1 MTNDHAEL
9 INELKKHPSAL
20 ISAYE
25 GAVESVSKTLGP
37 APTMRWAQ
45 DGVRIAQQGPRAWEA
60 ATEYFRASSEVVQL
74 IGFPQFERWVE
85 SGVELTVEAP
95 VIAAAFFRAS
105 PSVLPILA
113 PRHISGW
120 ASLGR
125 GLSKGTWKSSSLA
138 ARFFDLSNE
147 LVQSL
152 NFHELQLFVAL
163 VQKLASR
170 SYDLAAEALVLG
182 QKVLPTVTEREEVI
196 SLATVLAE
204 TSWREVRGSFEA
216 STHVTS
222 SIEKRLRPRYF
233 ALAERLAQNGLVNV
247 SGFMSESSQSLALL
261 PPDEQSQVLDRA
273 EILADSSAEA
283 VGAFLKTAPQVLERI
298 STAQLEVWFNKG
310 VEYLNDNPDAG
321 VAYFKLES
329 ARAENLIDQLSSSI
343 EFEKVQGT
351 LRMYSNALAGT
362 EVDLNTTSD
371 ITHRNIGWLSVELAT
386 TDGKSVFLPP
396 VVDTYDS
403 KKENFAWL
411 KVVTTHQVG
420 HLEFN
425 SFNFDFDNIQI
436 DGNIAIGHGNGA
448 MTVDMDGE
456 DTAILFKFADHF
468 RRGQDGTWR
477 YSSVIWNDNE

>member
-1 MTNDHAEL
+1 MTNDHGQL
-9 INELKKHPSAL
+9 ISELKKHPSAL

-25 GAVESVSKTLGP
+25 GAVDSVSKTLGP

-60 ATEYFRASSEVVQL
+60 ATEYFRASSDVVKL

-85 SGVELTVEAP
+85 SGIELTVEAP

-105 PSVLPILA
+105 PNVLPVLA

-125 GLSKGTWKSSSLA
+125 GLSRGTWKSSSLA
-138 ARFFDLSNE
+138 ARFFDISDE
-147 LVQSL
+147 LVQNV
-152 NFHELQLFVAL
+152 NFHEMQLFVAL

-182 QKVLPTVTEREEVI
+182 QRVLPNFTEKEEVI

-216 STHVTS
+216 ASRVTL

-247 SGFMSESSQSLALL
+247 AGFMVDSSQSLAKL
-261 PPDEQSQVLDRA
+261 PQDEQSQVLERA
-273 EILADSSAEA
+273 EVLADSSAEA
-283 VGAFLKTAPQVLERI
+283 VSAFLRTAPHVLDRI
-298 STAQLEVWFNKG
+298 SLAQLEIWFNRG
-310 VEYLNDNPDAG
+310 LEYLIDNPDAG

-343 EFEKVQGT
+343 EFEKVQSL

-362 EVDLNTTSD
+362 EVELNTTAD
-371 ITHRNIGWLSVELAT
+371 ITH
-386 TDGKSVFLPP
+386 
-396 VVDTYDS
+396 
-403 KKENFAWL
+403 
-411 KVVTTHQVG
+411 
-420 HLEFN
+420 
-425 SFNFDFDNIQI
+425 
-436 DGNIAIGHGNGA
+436 
-448 MTVDMDGE
+448 
-456 DTAILFKFADHF
+456 
-468 RRGQDGTWR
+468 
-477 YSSVIWNDNE
+477 